1 MPAATFQDSVKQTA
15 GWQHATRPDPKT
27 ETAMQFYNAQ
37 GKKPK
42 APVLVAARRTQE
54 LEKEEWTDK
63 VFTGDNP
70 KTTAAMA
77 QAAGARDE
85 AANPKK
91 ASRLVA
97 AATKSVQ

>member
-1 MPAATFQDSVKQTA
+1 
-15 GWQHATRPDPKT
+15 
-27 ETAMQFYNAQ
+27 MQFYNAQ

-42 APVLVAARRTQE
+42 APVLVANRKVTE

-70 KTTAAMA
+70 STTAVAA
-77 QAAGARDE
+77 QEAGRRDE
-85 AANPKK
+85 LANPKK

-97 AATKSVQ
+97 AVSKSV